1 MKKILVTLFL
11 MGSTGMVFA
20 QSKSET
26 KAEQAVSFLVKALES
41 GSRSD
46 LETIASE
53 ELTYGHSNGKIED
66 KKAFIEELTNGNSDF
81 VSIKTS
87 GQTVHVTGNIALVR
101 HRLDATTLNKG
112 VAGEAHLYV
121 LMVFRKESGSWK
133 LLARQAAKVL

>member
-26 KAEQAVSFLVKALES
+26 KAAQAVAFLVKALET
-41 GSRSD
+41 GNRSD

-121 LMVFRKESGSWK
+121 LMVFRKENGSWK

>member
-11 MGSTGMVFA
+11 MGSTGMVLA

-26 KAEQAVSFLVKALES
+26 KAEQAVAFLVKALES

-121 LMVFRKESGSWK
+121 LMVFRKEGGSWK

>member
-121 LMVFRKESGSWK
+121 LMVFRKENGSWK

>member
-1 MKKILVTLFL
+1 
-11 MGSTGMVFA
+11 MVFA

-121 LMVFRKESGSWK
+121 LMVFRKENGSWK

>member
-26 KAEQAVSFLVKALES
+26 KAEQAVAFLVKALES

-121 LMVFRKESGSWK
+121 LMVFRKENGSWK